1 MDSSALVSSSE
12 PGVLVIDRCR
22 LTGEALASVL
32 KTRPWV
38 GSIRT
43 APRLDPMD
51 RMTGLIIV
59 NARDADAAALPELVH
74 RYNPDASL
82 IVLGVGG
89 DAAEI
94 VRWAERGVAGILTE
108 DDGLDELDAVAATV
122 ASGRPA
128 CSRPVAGVLLRQF
141 SVCAPA
147 APGVRA
153 DAVHL
158 TPREREVLAL
168 IELSW
173 TNKQIAHHLCIE
185 VRTVKNHVHN
195 LLEKLRVSRR
205 SEAAT
210 WRNRGARISREPTRT
225 SPPWPWPSP
234 SCPRSRPSAQSGPV
248 PVLVLT
254 QALEILPIDRRLAVP
269 SEKVAERESRS
280 ACMQPASSS
289 SISDRI

>member
-1 MDSSALVSSSE
+1 MDSAAPVPSSE
-12 PGVLVIDRCR
+12 PTVLVIDRCR

-59 NARDADAAALPELVH
+59 NARDADASALPELVH

-82 IVLGVGG
+82 VVLGVSG

-94 VRWAERGVAGILTE
+94 VGWAERGVAGILTE

-122 ASGRPA
+122 ASGRAA
-128 CSRPVAGVLLRQF
+128 CSSPVAGVLLRQF
-141 SVCAPA
+141 SLRAPA
-147 APGVRA
+147 APGVRV

-168 IELSW
+168 IELGW
-173 TNKQIAHHLCIE
+173 TNKQIAHHLYIE

-210 WRNRGARISREPTRT
+210 WRDRGARINREATRT
-225 SPPWPWPSP
+225 SPP
-234 SCPRSRPSAQSGPV
+234 RAM
-248 PVLVLT
+248 
-254 QALEILPIDRRLAVP
+254 A
-269 SEKVAERESRS
+269 
-280 ACMQPASSS
+280 
-289 SISDRI
+289 